1 MMGEYKI
8 SKILNNNVII
18 CTNKDQEVVLIGK
31 GIGFNKKQGLILDE
45 SASIEKVY
53 KLDQDKHKEHYKTL
67 VEMADDHVLQAVIES
82 VNLITNATLDI
93 DDKNLVVALTD
104 HIIFAYKRLKQNQ
117 LISNPFAMETKY
129 LYSDAYQLAAKVIE
143 RLNQQ
148 LDVQFPED
156 EIGFIALH
164 IASNSEELS
173 MREMSLIN
181 QLINKSITI
190 IESDLNHQ
198 VDQSSVQY
206 QRFIRHVQFLIR
218 RLKQNE
224 AIHAQNDFIE
234 MIKKHYPQCYS
245 TAFKI
250 LKLIQMEFDIT
261 INEAEVIYLTL
272 HIHHFEA
279 QINRD

>member
-1 MMGEYKI
+1 MMGKYKI

-18 CTNKDQEVVLIGK
+18 CTNKNQEVVLIGK
-31 GIGFNKKQGLILDE
+31 GIGFNKKQGYTLDE

-53 KLDQDKHKEHYKTL
+53 KLDLDKHKEHYKTL
-67 VEMADDHVLQAVIES
+67 VEMADDHVLQAVIEA
-82 VNLITNATLDI
+82 VNLITNTTLDVN
-93 DDKNLVVALTD
+93 DENLVVALTD

-117 LISNPFAMETKY
+117 IISNPFALETKY
-129 LYSDAYQLAAKVIE
+129 LYRDAYQIAEKVID
-143 RLNQQ
+143 RLNEQ
-148 LDVQFPED
+148 LDVDFPED

-173 MREMSLIN
+173 MREMALIN

-190 IESDLNHQ
+190 IETDLQHQ
-198 VDQSSVQY
+198 VDQSSIQY

-218 RLKQNE
+218 RLRNNE
-224 AIHAQNDFIE
+224 TLHAQNDFVD
-234 MIKKHYPQCYS
+234 MVKNQYPSCYS

-250 LKLIQMEFDIT
+250 LKMIQMEFDIT
-261 INEAEVIYLTL
+261 VNDVEIIYLTL

-279 QINRD
+279 QMKLD